1 MVYETS
7 LASESYGCCA
17 LAAQPGRDSN
27 RNWCKLFVL
36 GIDHVK
42 AGIGITVL
50 TTTISLKVEAAME
63 NCSDETGGVRR
74 LLNHNLLKQLC
85 NVIVGV
91 NNGKVEIKKCGLHME
106 GVTIL
111 AFELDPQSALAIVPG
126 SNVEGSVDYRSPCW
140 SADDASCEQD

>member
-1 MVYETS
+1 M
-7 LASESYGCCA
+7 
-17 LAAQPGRDSN
+17 
-27 RNWCKLFVL
+27 
-36 GIDHVK
+36 
-42 AGIGITVL
+42 AGIGDTVL

-106 GVTIL
+106 NEGVTIL

-126 SNVEGSVDYRSPCW
+126 SNVEGSVDLAIAALAGVQTMHRVSKI
-140 SADDASCEQD
+140 D